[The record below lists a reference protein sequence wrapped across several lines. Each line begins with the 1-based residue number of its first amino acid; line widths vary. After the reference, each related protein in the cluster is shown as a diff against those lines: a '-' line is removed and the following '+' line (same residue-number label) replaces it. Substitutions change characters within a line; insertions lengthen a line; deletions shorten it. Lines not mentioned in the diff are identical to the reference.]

1 MCPCLVH
8 LPTNCSFSFNKR
20 LGRGQGSLSGLFYL
34 YLIII
39 FNDKYK
45 EEVPV
50 EEESLTISLADSVNQ
65 RVGFLQDTVAPGR
78 KVVFCLKGLKSSDV
92 SDN

>member
-1 MCPCLVH
+1 M
-8 LPTNCSFSFNKR
+8 NKR
-20 LGRGQGSLSGLFYL
+20 LGGGGGGVSGLFYL
-34 YLIII
+34 YFIII

-50 EEESLTISLADSVNQ
+50 EEESLTVSLADGVNQ
-65 RVGFLQDTVAPGR
+65 RVGFLQDAVTPGR

-92 SDN
+92 RDN